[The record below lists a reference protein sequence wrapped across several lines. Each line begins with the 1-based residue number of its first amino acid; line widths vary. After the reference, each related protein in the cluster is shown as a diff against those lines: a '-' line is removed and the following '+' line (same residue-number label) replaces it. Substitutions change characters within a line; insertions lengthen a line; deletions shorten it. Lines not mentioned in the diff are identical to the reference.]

1 MSNDLNK
8 WMGIIRL
15 TRDPELRYIQSGKAI
30 CNFSGAS
37 SQSYQKDGE
46 KKETVSYFDFQ
57 VWGKL
62 GEVVNEHAKKGMRL
76 AIDGKLQQSRWD
88 DSDGKKRSK
97 IEIVVENFQFLDGKK
112 ESSTSSGKPTDSKK
126 DNHGPDSFEEN
137 PFSDSDVTF

>member
-15 TRDPELRYIQSGKAI
+15 TRDPELKYTQSGKAI
-30 CNFSGAS
+30 CSFSGAS

-62 GEVVNEHAKKGMRL
+62 GEIVSEHAKKGMRL
-76 AIDGKLQQSRWD
+76 AVDGRLQQQRWD
-88 DSDGKKRSK
+88 DQDGKKRAR
-97 IEIVVENFQFLDGKK
+97 IEIVVNEFQFLDGKK
-112 ESSTSSGKPTDSKK
+112 ESSNKPESKPADNK
-126 DNHGPDSFEEN
+126 DHGPDSYEDN
-137 PFSDSDVTF
+137 PFSDDEPAF